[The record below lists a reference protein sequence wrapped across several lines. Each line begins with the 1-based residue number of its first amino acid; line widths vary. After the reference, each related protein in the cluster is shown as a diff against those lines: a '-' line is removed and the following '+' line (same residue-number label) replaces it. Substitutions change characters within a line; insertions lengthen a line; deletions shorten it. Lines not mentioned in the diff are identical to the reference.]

1 MGLFGKKY
9 LIEHPERYEKAER
22 EIIALAEKAP
32 SGSHIPGDRY
42 WKGTVSLIACIDC
55 ETGELMEP
63 PRYLA
68 WNYKGGRNSN
78 VHGIKKFGIY
88 RLKVLFSL
96 PCEAPYGG
104 EVPAGRSLFVTKVI
118 KRNVSEPRLEAILT
132 EYKKPVIIDREWGR
146 LTLDRGNGS
155 YEGCIEF
162 GGNEVDISLSVDD
175 CADTCEGAMKA
186 FGEIMEN
193 PKEWEKKAK
202 IFLAKEFT
210 ENANDWQSGEEDYEH
225 ITAVGF
231 AKRITLC
238 CISISEDGDLE
249 FWFDDDDMFF
259 GHTLVAY
266 GTLEDGFNEGNM
278 MG

>member
-9 LIEHPERYEKAER
+9 LIEHPEKYEKTER

-32 SGSHIPGDRY
+32 FGSHIPSDKYR
-42 WKGTVSLIACIDC
+42 KGTVSLIACIDC
-55 ETGELMEP
+55 ATGELMEN
-63 PRYLA
+63 PRYLT
-68 WNYKGGRNSN
+68 WNCKDRRNSN
-78 VHGIKKFGIY
+78 IHGIKQFGIY

-96 PCEAPYGG
+96 PFEAPYGG

-132 EYKKPVIIDREWGR
+132 EYKKPVVIDREWGR

-155 YEGCIEF
+155 YEGSVDF
-162 GGNEVDISLSVDD
+162 GGTEVDLSLSVDD
-175 CADTCEGAMKA
+175 GADTCNGS
-186 FGEIMEN
+186 MEALEALMAD
-193 PKEWEKKAK
+193 PKEWVKKAK

-210 ENANDWQSGEEDYEH
+210 ENANDWQSGEEDYEP
-225 ITAVGF
+225 ITTVGF

-266 GTLEDGFNEGNM
+266 GTLEDGFTEGNM